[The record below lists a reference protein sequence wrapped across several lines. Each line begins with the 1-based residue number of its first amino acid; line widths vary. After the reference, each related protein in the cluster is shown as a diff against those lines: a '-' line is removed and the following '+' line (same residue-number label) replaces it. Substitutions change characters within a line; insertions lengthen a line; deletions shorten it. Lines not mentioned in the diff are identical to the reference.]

1 MTIAEAQK
9 VGVGEKIYY
18 VDSFG
23 DYWQVEVIPGNHI
36 ICVGI
41 RDKHVGIE
49 YLNQSPGGFQRTL
62 ENAKLTARTNGAAYE
77 SAMWG
82 W

>member
-1 MTIAEAQK
+1 MTKVEAQN
-9 VGVGEKIYY
+9 VAVGERIYY

-41 RDKHVGIE
+41 QDKHVGIE
-49 YLNQSPGGFQRTL
+49 YLNMSPGGFQRTL
-62 ENAKLTARTNGAAYE
+62 EDAKSTAMRNGAAYE
-77 SAMWG
+77 SSMWG